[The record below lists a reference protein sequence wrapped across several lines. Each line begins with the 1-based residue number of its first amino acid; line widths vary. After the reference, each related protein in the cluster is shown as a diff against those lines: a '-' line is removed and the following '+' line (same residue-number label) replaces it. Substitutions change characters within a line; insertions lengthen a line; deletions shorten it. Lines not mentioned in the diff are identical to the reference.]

1 MRAALFV
8 LAVSAALAQPPAA
21 DDRTALRQALR
32 QAEEAFLRRNY
43 AGAEALLQRGL
54 EQARRLGEKPS
65 EAHALHGLGRL
76 DNARGDY
83 AQAQARLTAA
93 LAIYQSAPDLRSELA
108 RARNDLAFT
117 EWASGRLEAATRL
130 YEQALAVF
138 VELGDNDEAV
148 KVRFNLAFMTRPG
161 PERLRKLSESYTAAR
176 AAGNDR
182 LAGKSL
188 HTWGDTLYT
197 LGDLRGALE
206 KLHAALPLLAA
217 PGDRGDR
224 ARVLISLGRLH
235 ATHFRFEAALPYFEK
250 ALGIQRE
257 MGEKQAIVYALNSL
271 AAAYRELRD
280 LPRADKAGQEALR
293 VARQT
298 TSMSLLA
305 GTLINHARLLLVR
318 RQDGEA
324 LALLQEAA
332 RLHPNGAGREYL
344 YLADVH
350 QRAGRVKESLEA
362 ATKALERARR
372 ANDPSFQAAALYRRA
387 RARSASGAAA
397 AALTDMRAALD
408 LAEKLREQAGPTDYL
423 KRGYADAWREMIA
436 FAVELFFREG
446 LPEEALEA
454 AEQGR
459 ARAFV
464 DLLATRSLAER
475 IERPQPAGEEEEPHL
490 ASLAAIAPA
499 TAASIR
505 QVAQSAQATVASYW
519 VGPEAVFIWVVT
531 PQGGFHAV
539 RAPAGA
545 GAVEALV
552 RRAAEPSLS
561 TAQPASP
568 LPTRGAARKGAAT
581 GSGDPLRALHRV
593 LVEPVARFLPP
604 PASPL
609 LVVPHGA
616 LHRLSFSSLR
626 DARGRYLL
634 EDYVISYLPSAAAEA
649 PRAASGRGYLFVADP
664 SSPPPGPRGQSLPA
678 LPGARMESRLG
689 AQALKGVPVKL
700 LMGAEANEAAVRA
713 SISSSRV
720 IHFATHGLLQDQRP
734 FESYLAL
741 GRRSPETYDDGRLTV
756 REVYDL
762 KLHADLVVLSTCRTA
777 GGPVTG
783 DGIDG
788 MTRAFLFAGAR
799 SVLATL
805 WDVADEPTQR
815 LTARFYSYLA
825 QGQPPSRA
833 LRRSQLDLLSA
844 LRRGQVRVQT
854 VLGQVV
860 LTENPAFWA
869 GFVLVRLPS

>member
-1 MRAALFV
+1 MRAAFFA
-8 LAVSAALAQPPAA
+8 LAVSAALAQTPAA
-21 DDRTALRQALR
+21 DAPAALRHLLR

-54 EQARRLGEKPS
+54 EQARGLGERQS
-65 EAHALHGLGRL
+65 EADALHGLGRL

-130 YEQALAVF
+130 YEQALAAF
-138 VELGDNDEAV
+138 VDLGDNDEAV

-161 PERLRKLSESYTAAR
+161 PERLRKLRESYAAAR
-176 AAGNDR
+176 EAGNDR

-257 MGEKQAIVYALNSL
+257 LGEKQAIVYALNSM

-344 YLADVH
+344 YLADAH
-350 QRAGRVKESLEA
+350 HRAGRGKESLEA
-362 ATKALERARR
+362 ATTALERARR

-397 AALTDMRAALD
+397 AALADMRAALD
-408 LAEKLREQAGPTDYL
+408 LAERLRQQAGPTDFL
-423 KRGYADAWREMIA
+423 KRGYAEAWREMIA

-531 PQGGFHAV
+531 PQGSFHAV
-539 RAPAGA
+539 RAPASA
-545 GAVEALV
+545 STVEALV
-552 RRAAEPSLS
+552 SRAAQPALS
-561 TAQPASP
+561 TAQPASA
-568 LPTRGAARKGAAT
+568 LPTRGAARKGANRGA
-581 GSGDPLRALHRV
+581 GDPLRALHRV

-604 PASPL
+604 SASPL

-634 EDYVISYLPSAAAEA
+634 EDYVISYLPSAAADA
-649 PRAASGRGYLFVADP
+649 PRAASGKGYLFVADP
-664 SSPPPGPRGQSLPA
+664 ASPPGPRGQALPA

-689 AQALKGVPVKL
+689 AQALKGIPVKL

-713 SISSSRV
+713 SISSPRV

-815 LTARFYSYLA
+815 LTARFYFYLA